1 MEISYLMDRM
11 DELERQHNVLVQLV
25 EMLALQNMLR
35 SELAVLEERAAMQA
49 KAH

>member
-1 MEISYLMDRM
+1 MELSYLMDRM
-11 DELERQHNVLVQLV
+11 DELERRMDVLVQLV

-49 KAH
+49 KH

>member
-11 DELERQHNVLVQLV
+11 DELERRMDVLVQLV